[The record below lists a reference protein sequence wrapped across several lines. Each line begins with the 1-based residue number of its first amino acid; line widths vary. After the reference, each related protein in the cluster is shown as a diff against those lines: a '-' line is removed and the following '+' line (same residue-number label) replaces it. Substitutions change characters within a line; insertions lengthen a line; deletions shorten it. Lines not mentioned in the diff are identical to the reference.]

1 MCVKPTIVLAVIVSL
16 FIFSENIKAESYLK
30 FSGIKNS
37 VNHKICARMLEKV
50 YENLGIRI
58 RIQAFPANRALI
70 LSNSGEFDGEVQ
82 RIDGIEENYP
92 NLIKVPEPIFVL
104 EASVFVKN
112 AEITIEGWS
121 SLKTYRIG
129 IPRGIKYLES
139 NTDGMNPVIA
149 SSIAQLFYL
158 LDAERID
165 VVIISTNYGK
175 EFMEKH
181 PSMKINLIEPPIIK
195 VPLYH
200 YLHKKHQA
208 IVPFVTNNIRQLKKE
223 GKFNN
228 ITN

>member
-1 MCVKPTIVLAVIVSL
+1 MCVKPTIVLAVIVS
-16 FIFSENIKAESYLK
+16 FFVFSENIKAESYLK

-129 IPRGIKYLES
+129 IPRGIKYLET
-139 NTDGMNPVIA
+139 NTDGMNRIIA
-149 SSIAQLFYL
+149 SSIEQLFYL
-158 LDAERID
+158 LDASRVDI
-165 VVIISTNYGK
+165 VIISTNYGK
-175 EFMEKH
+175 EFLENH
-181 PSMKINLIEPPIIK
+181 RNLNIMLITPPIIK

-200 YLHKKHQA
+200 YLHKKHKA
-208 IVPFVTNNIRQLKKE
+208 IVSIVKDNIKQLKEE
-223 GKFNN
+223 GKLDNF
-228 ITN
+228 IE